1 MSDLV
6 ASWLRTVVPG
16 LYAAVL
22 APVLAWAAVHIP
34 WVLDLLELLNI
45 DPTSAE
51 FTAGV
56 VLVVLAGWYAAW
68 RRLEP
73 HIPDWLTRVVL
84 GSSKAPTYAPV
95 NADGA
100 YVITDLSPEERRLVN
115 DLRAI
120 EDDADR

>member
-22 APVLAWAAVHIP
+22 GPVLAWAAVHVP

-45 DPTSAE
+45 DPTSVE

-56 VLVVLAGWYAAW
+56 VLAVLAAWYALW
-68 RRLEP
+68 RKLEP
-73 HIPDWLTRVVL
+73 RIPDWLTRLVL
-84 GSSKAPTYAPV
+84 GSSKAPSYAPV
-95 NADGA
+95 TADGA
-100 YVITDLSPEERRLVN
+100 HVITDLTDDERRLIE
-115 DLRAI
+115 DLRAT
-120 EDDADR
+120 DG

>member
-22 APVLAWAAVHIP
+22 GPVLAWAAAHVP

-56 VLVVLAGWYAAW
+56 VLAVLAAWYALW

-73 HIPDWLTRVVL
+73 HIPDWLTRLVL
-84 GSSKAPTYAPV
+84 GSAASPLYVRTGEVAAVAPQGSTITV
-95 NADGA
+95 DG
-100 YVITDLSPEERRLVN
+100 E
-115 DLRAI
+115 LRG
-120 EDDADR
+120 